1 MIKMNEY
8 NLLISNFF
16 LLSTTDRRSWKEK
29 EQGQSYLADCFFF
42 SLSLFLSPPTSK
54 AWFIYSFKKILP
66 IVKIQTNKI
75 YYTKLYGLMNKCLSF
90 IINDNDN
97 IFSFVFIYYG
107 CYMVGQYNQIDW
119 QKRKSGCDHT
129 HTHLQK
135 HSIWHLDVS
144 VFFIKSISERT

>member
-16 LLSTTDRRSWKEK
+16 F
-29 EQGQSYLADCFFF
+29 CFLPPIDDHGKKRNRASPIWQIVFF
-42 SLSLFLSPPTSK
+42 SLFLSPPTSK

-129 HTHLQK
+129 LNTN
-135 HSIWHLDVS
+135 IAYD
-144 VFFIKSISERT
+144 I